1 MHQMTRRFM
10 LVGSGAALAGL
21 SLPTGAAASGP
32 ATHGGGGGRL
42 PIVIG
47 HRGSPAYR
55 PEHTIASY
63 TLAIEMGAD

>member
-1 MHQMTRRFM
+1 MPRRSM

-21 SLPTGAAASGP
+21 SLPAGAAASSG
-32 ATHGGGGGRL
+32 AVDGAGGGRL

-63 TLAIEMGAD
+63 TLDCHPFASHAR